1 MKFSPLKLGKA
12 HIGIQGLIKEPWRL
26 EKLGPR
32 AEDLMYL
39 PIPSTKQSSSWDD
52 SLYTTAINIKKNNTN
67 CKKALPMRYMI
78 RKTSMMLDHDCIAK
92 YTYQYTMI
100 KIYQIT
106 KKENIRT
113 TIQ

>member
-52 SLYTTAINIKKNNTN
+52 SLYTTAINIKKKQHKLQKSPSNEIYDTKDQHDARPWLYSKIHLSIHDDKNLPNN
-67 CKKALPMRYMI
+67 
-78 RKTSMMLDHDCIAK
+78 
-92 YTYQYTMI
+92 
-100 KIYQIT
+100 
-106 KKENIRT
+106 
-113 TIQ
+113 